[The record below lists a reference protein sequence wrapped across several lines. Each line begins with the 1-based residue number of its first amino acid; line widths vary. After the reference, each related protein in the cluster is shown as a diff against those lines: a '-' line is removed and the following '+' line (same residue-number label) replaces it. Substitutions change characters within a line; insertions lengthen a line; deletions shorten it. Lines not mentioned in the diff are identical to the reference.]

1 MKHFEGASEDEMKR
15 RIREAKELIEELEE
29 SMQDG
34 YDESV
39 TVTQSGM
46 RSGSQFSKNSGQV
59 RTSGYFK
66 VNGKTTPL
74 EFSKA
79 R

>member
-34 YDESV
+34 MDETV
-39 TVTQSGM
+39 TVT
-46 RSGSQFSKNSGQV
+46 
-59 RTSGYFK
+59 
-66 VNGKTTPL
+66 
-74 EFSKA
+74 
-79 R
+79 